1 MTKTTTKAA
10 TEAKTKARRVL
21 ILGGT
26 GEARSLATCL
36 AGHADLQVVTS
47 LAGATSRPVRPP
59 GEVRLG
65 GFGGTVGLAAYLR
78 DSRID
83 RVIDATHP
91 YATVISAHAVAAC
104 AGAGVPLLRLAR
116 APWQALEGDNW
127 IAAADTA
134 AAAKALEGLA
144 DRVFLTVGRK
154 ELAAFGGLED
164 IWFLVRFI
172 EPARERLPLSRCEVL
187 IGRPPFSQEA
197 EVALMRARRIG
208 ALVSKNSGGKAT
220 YTKIEAARRLGL
232 PVVMIDRPRL
242 LAAETAYD
250 LASAVAW
257 AGAP

>member
-1 MTKTTTKAA
+1 MKTTTN
-10 TEAKTKARRVL
+10 TVTRAKTKGRRVL

-36 AGHADLQVVTS
+36 AGHPDLQVVTS

-65 GFGGTVGLAAYLR
+65 GFGGTAGLAEYLR
-78 DSRID
+78 ETQVD

-91 YATVISAHAVAAC
+91 FAAVISAHAVVAC
-104 AGAGVPLLRLAR
+104 AEAEVPLLRLERPA
-116 APWQALEGDNW
+116 WQALKGDNW
-127 IAAADTA
+127 IATADTQGA
-134 AAAKALEGLA
+134 AIALKGLS

-154 ELAAFGGLED
+154 ELAAFAGLED

-172 EPARERLPLSRCEVL
+172 EPARERLPLAHCEVL
-187 IGRPPFSQEA
+187 IGRPPFSLDA

-232 PVVMIDRPRL
+232 PVVMIGRPWL
-242 LAAETAYD
+242 PAAETAWD
-250 LASAVAW
+250 LATAVAW